1 MLLAVGGARV
11 NDVSAGAGKQA
22 MGANT
27 HSGIAGMLRDDQAS
41 RVRLCKDAL
50 LLLPGKG

>member
-11 NDVSAGAGKQA
+11 NDSAGAGEQA